1 MLSLNG
7 PKYSSAGAGPLA
19 QHASG
24 VNAVMHANANAKMR
38 PSIVI
43 QLSEHHA
50 GPYTWLLA
58 EMEIFHAPLIL
69 VSDDRLLT

>member
-1 MLSLNG
+1 
-7 PKYSSAGAGPLA
+7 
-19 QHASG
+19 